1 MARRRRHEE
10 HENHERWLISY
21 ADFITLLFAFFVVM
35 YSISSVNEG
44 KYRVLS
50 DALISAF
57 RQAPKSMEPIQIGR
71 QTKSEVAP
79 NMNFVQRPNVLD
91 TPAIAVHPPDQG
103 EQRGADGEHLMRQI
117 ADRLTQALGELVDQG
132 LISVRHN
139 DLWLEVEI
147 KDSVLCPSGS
157 AVLQPSALPVLHAV
171 SRVLKD
177 FPNSIRVEGF
187 TDDRPINTLLYPS
200 NWELS
205 TGRASSV
212 VRLLA
217 REGIAPG
224 RMSALGYAE
233 FRPVADNDSVEGRA
247 RNRRVVLVVLADDR
261 LANVFDVR
269 SSAAVP
275 VDPIEPA
282 APTDSPE
289 PVVDVMPQGSAAPP
303 AVAAARRA
311 RATSGAAFGFDRA
324 RGCRW
329 IGSRRR
335 RRGGKRRKRSA
346 RTLTCR
352 GGRGGIR
359 TALASVVGRAGR
371 AGARVA
377 LATAIAARCRR
388 RRCGRECGYALS
400 IWHGICFDCAG
411 CIGHVGGPHDRDQ
424 ETSDPP
430 IRCGR
435 NGGRRRFARTRKGS
449 AAAAKPQRRDGD
461 GTEDDRSGEGRIDEY
476 A

>member
-147 KDSVLCPSGS
+147 KDSVLFPSGS

-275 VDPIEPA
+275 VDPVEPA
-282 APTDSPE
+282 APTDSPD
-289 PVVDVMPQGSAAPP
+289 PVVDVMPQGSAAP
-303 AVAAARRA
+303 AVAAPLAALVPRPAPR
-311 RATSGAAFGFDRA
+311 SG
-324 RGCRW
+324 
-329 IGSRRR
+329 S
-335 RRGGKRRKRSA
+335 
-346 RTLTCR
+346 
-352 GGRGGIR
+352 
-359 TALASVVGRAGR
+359 TAPAVV
-371 AGARVA
+371 
-377 LATAIAARCRR
+377 
-388 RRCGRECGYALS
+388 
-400 IWHGICFDCAG
+400 D
-411 CIGHVGGPHDRDQ
+411 
-424 ETSDPP
+424 
-430 IRCGR
+430 
-435 NGGRRRFARTRKGS
+435 GS
-449 AAAAKPQRRDGD
+449 AAGAADVA
-461 GTEDDRSGEGRIDEY
+461 ESGGSDPRVLSRAAAAVAGFAPHLRPSLAAPVELAPASPLQLPSPLGAVGAAAEGSADTR
-476 A
+476 

>member
-79 NMNFVQRPNVLD
+79 NMNFVRRPNVLD

-147 KDSVLCPSGS
+147 KDSVLFPSGS

-217 REGIAPG
+217 REGIAPV

-233 FRPVADNDSVEGRA
+233 FRPVADNDSVDGRA

-282 APTDSPE
+282 VPTDAVD
-289 PVVDVMPQGSAAPP
+289 PVVDVMPQSSAAP
-303 AVAAARRA
+303 AVAAPLAALVPRPAPRSGSSTPA
-311 RATSGAAFGFDRA
+311 VVDGAASAVGATDA
-324 RGCRW
+324 AE
-329 IGSRRR
+329 
-335 RRGGKRRKRSA
+335 GG
-346 RTLTCR
+346 
-352 GGRGGIR
+352 G
-359 TALASVVGRAGR
+359 
-371 AGARVA
+371 
-377 LATAIAARCRR
+377 
-388 RRCGRECGYALS
+388 
-400 IWHGICFDCAG
+400 
-411 CIGHVGGPHDRDQ
+411 
-424 ETSDPP
+424 SDP
-430 IRCGR
+430 RVLSR
-435 NGGRRRFARTRKGS
+435 
-449 AAAAKPQRRDGD
+449 AAAAAAGFAPRLRPSLAAPVEVAPASPLQLPSPLGAASA
-461 GTEDDRSGEGRIDEY
+461 GTEGSSAAR
-476 A
+476 

>member
-1 MARRRRHEE
+1 MARRRKHEE

-50 DALISAF
+50 DALMSAF

-117 ADRLTQALGELVDQG
+117 ADRLTHALGDLVDQG

-139 DLWLEVEI
+139 ELWLEVEI
-147 KDSVLCPSGS
+147 KDSVLFPSGS
-157 AVLQPSALPVLHAV
+157 AALQPGALPVLHAV
-171 SRVLKD
+171 ARVLKD
-177 FPNSIRVEGF
+177 FPNSVRVEGF
-187 TDDRPINTLLYPS
+187 TDDMPINTLLYPS

-217 REGIAPG
+217 REGIAPV

-233 FRPVADNDSVEGRA
+233 FRPVAGNDTAEGRA

-261 LANVFDVR
+261 LANVFDAR
-269 SSAAVP
+269 SSGAAPVP
-275 VDPIEPA
+275 DQAPADPHAVEQGPAGSGSSSGSSSGSGVDTTAPRSDAAPLAALVPRSRPAAGPDWGSGVDAGTAADEGGEPNPRVLSRAAAAAAGFAPHLRPGLAAPVEIAPASPMRLPSPLSAAASGAEGEPA
-282 APTDSPE
+282 AP
-289 PVVDVMPQGSAAPP
+289 
-303 AVAAARRA
+303 
-311 RATSGAAFGFDRA
+311 
-324 RGCRW
+324 
-329 IGSRRR
+329 
-335 RRGGKRRKRSA
+335 
-346 RTLTCR
+346 
-352 GGRGGIR
+352 
-359 TALASVVGRAGR
+359 
-371 AGARVA
+371 
-377 LATAIAARCRR
+377 
-388 RRCGRECGYALS
+388 
-400 IWHGICFDCAG
+400 
-411 CIGHVGGPHDRDQ
+411 
-424 ETSDPP
+424 
-430 IRCGR
+430 
-435 NGGRRRFARTRKGS
+435 
-449 AAAAKPQRRDGD
+449 
-461 GTEDDRSGEGRIDEY
+461 
-476 A
+476 